1 MAIRRKPF
9 CLRIKGFFASVQEAR
24 KIFAKKEK
32 TKIPLLKA
40 STATSGIFVP
50 DVHRID
56 ET

>member
-1 MAIRRKPF
+1 M
-9 CLRIKGFFASVQEAR
+9 KGFFASVQEAR
-24 KIFAKKEK
+24 KILAKKEK